1 MIKNNSRRKFIELGV
16 KSSLAIP
23 ILGSALL
30 ACDTKR
36 KEEDRGQM
44 TNIKKLNILILGG
57 TSFLGPHQIAYAL
70 DRGHSISIFTRGKT
84 KPTIH
89 QQLFDKVEHLIGDR
103 ANDLS
108 ALENRKWDAVIDNSG
123 HNVEWTKKSAALLE
137 PNVDQYLFTSSTG
150 VYYPYL
156 KNNSNE
162 ETKVLL
168 VEPEGIDDD
177 DERKME
183 YWYGVMKSNS
193 ELAAENAFGTDRTIV
208 VRPTYMIGPADK
220 SDRFIYW
227 PVRLS
232 RGGEIMVP
240 GKEQDPVQYIDVRD
254 VAEWM
259 IRLIEEKKAGT
270 YNAVGPKQSQ
280 DMSAFVDEASST
292 FNVESTFVKIDDYEF
307 LKQHNVPYLIPWIMP
322 VGNNLGSATINNT
335 KGIANG
341 LTFRP
346 LPKSMKD
353 IYDWWYSDAL
363 TQERR
368 DQFELKPES
377 TLMREAAIIE
387 AWNERNKS

>member
-23 ILGSALL
+23 ILGPSLL
-30 ACDTKR
+30 ACDTKP
-36 KEEDRGQM
+36 KEQQVEQK
-44 TNIKKLNILILGG
+44 TSNKKLNILILGG

-70 DRGHSISIFTRGKT
+70 GRGHSISIFTRGKT

-89 QQLFDKVEHLIGDR
+89 QQLFDQVEHLVGDR

-162 ETKVLL
+162 QAKVLL
-168 VEPEGIDDD
+168 VEPGGIADD

-193 ELAAENAFGTDRTIV
+193 EITARNAFGVDRTIV
-208 VRPTYMIGPADK
+208 VRPTYMMGPADK
-220 SDRFIYW
+220 TDRFIYW
-227 PVRLS
+227 PVRLR
-232 RGGEIMVP
+232 RGGKVMVP
-240 GKEQDPVQYIDVRD
+240 GKSQDPVQYIDVRD

-280 DMSAFVDEASST
+280 HMYAFIEEAST
-292 FNVESTFVKIDDYEF
+292 AFDVESTFVSIDDYDF
-307 LKQHNVPYLIPWIMP
+307 LKLHNVPYLIPWIMP
-322 VGNNLGSATINNT
+322 EGNNLGTATIE
-335 KGIANG
+335 

-346 LPKSMKD
+346 LTTSMKD
-353 IYDWWYSDAL
+353 IYDWWYSDSL

-368 DQFELKPES
+368 EEFELKPDS

-387 AWNERNKS
+387 AWNEWNKS

>member
-23 ILGSALL
+23 ILGSSLL
-30 ACDTKR
+30 ACDTKPENEATDPER
-36 KEEDRGQM
+36 SN
-44 TNIKKLNILILGG
+44 TKLSILILGG

-70 DRGHSISIFTRGKT
+70 EQGHSISIFTRGKT
-84 KPTIH
+84 KPTVH
-89 QQLFDKVEHLIGDR
+89 QQLFDQVEHLVGDR
-103 ANDLS
+103 NDNLS

-137 PNVDQYLFTSSTG
+137 PNVEQYLFTSSTG

-156 KNNSNE
+156 KNNINE

-168 VEPEGIDDD
+168 AEPEGIDDD

-193 ELAAENAFGTDRTIV
+193 ELAARRAFGADRTIV
-208 VRPTYMIGPADK
+208 VRPTYMMGPADK
-220 SDRFIYW
+220 TDRFIYW

-240 GKEQDPVQYIDVRD
+240 GKAQDPVQYIDVRD

-259 IRLIEEKKAGT
+259 IRLIEEKMAGT
-270 YNAVGPKQSQ
+270 YNAVGPNQARN
-280 DMSAFVDEASST
+280 MYAFVEEAGT
-292 FNVESTFVKIDDYEF
+292 AFDVESTFVKIDDYDF
-307 LKQHNVPYLIPWIMP
+307 LKKQNLLYLIPWIMP
-322 VGNNLGSATINNT
+322 EGNNFGSATIDNSR
-335 KGIANG
+335 GIANG

-346 LPKSMKD
+346 LTRSMKD
-353 IYDWWYSDAL
+353 IYDWWYSNSL

-368 DQFELKPES
+368 DQFESKPGS
-377 TLMREAAIIE
+377 VLMRETDIIE
-387 AWNERNKS
+387 AWKKINKS